1 MTTPP
6 VPPDHHPAETESGR
20 CPFGHGSPV
29 GTAEERI
36 PLHDTA
42 FAQNPHAA
50 YKVMRDRFGA
60 LAPVDLAPGVPATL
74 VLGYRTAVE
83 TLHDEWHFPSD
94 PRNWQQSV
102 PADSPLLAMMGW
114 LPAARY
120 NTGRAHERYREASRA
135 AIDAV
140 DLHALHDL
148 VEQVAVPLINAFFD
162 DGTAEV
168 ISQYAHPLVVQVMNL
183 LVGCP
188 EETGT
193 EIAQGMAARFDS
205 GSGAAEAMRILRKAL
220 TDLVAAKHS
229 EPGPDMASIIL
240 RHATG
245 LTGDEVVAQLMS
257 FYGAGVEALS
267 NLIANTVLLTLT
279 DSRFGGGLLS
289 GSLSTREALDEVLFT
304 DPPMAN
310 FCTTYPRQPV
320 LIDHTWLPA
329 HQPVVI
335 SLAACN
341 NDPAIAAGDRTGN
354 RSHLAW
360 SAGPH
365 LCPAQNVAL
374 RIAEDAIDQ
383 LLDALPDLQLA
394 AAAEE
399 LVWRPGPFHRALTTL
414 PVAFTPTSR
423 PSTGL
428 YAYVGENP

>member
-1 MTTPP
+1 MTTPS
-6 VPPDHHPAETESGR
+6 VPPARRPADPGR
-20 CPFGHGSPV
+20 CPLGHGVPV
-29 GTAEERI
+29 GTAGERI
-36 PLHDTA
+36 PLHDPA
-42 FAQNPHAA
+42 FAQDPHAA

-74 VLGYRTAVE
+74 VLGHRTAVE
-83 TLHDEWHFPSD
+83 ILHDERHFPSD
-94 PRNWQQSV
+94 PRRWQESV

-120 NTGRAHERYREASRA
+120 STGRAHERYREASRA

-140 DLHALHDL
+140 DLHALHEL
-148 VEQVAVPLINAFFD
+148 VEQAAVPLIDAFFD
-162 DGTAEV
+162 AGTAEV
-168 ISQYAHPLVVQVMNL
+168 ISQYAHPLVVRVLNV

-188 EETGT
+188 EETGD
-193 EIAQGMAARFDS
+193 EIAQAMAARFDAS
-205 GSGAAEAMRILRKAL
+205 AGAAEGMQILKKAL
-220 TDLVAAKHS
+220 TDLVAAKRTK
-229 EPGPDMASIIL
+229 PGPDMASIVL

-267 NLIANTVLLTLT
+267 NLIANTILLTLT
-279 DSRFGGGLLS
+279 DSRFGGGLLG

-320 LIDHTWLPA
+320 LIGHTWLPA

-360 SAGPH
+360 SAGQH
-365 LCPAQNVAL
+365 LCPAQNIAL

-383 LLDALPDLQLA
+383 LLDALPDLQLGVA
-394 AAAEE
+394 AGE
-399 LVWRPGPFHRALTTL
+399 LVWRPGPFHRALTAL
-414 PVAFTPTSR
+414 PVSFIPASR
-423 PSTGL
+423 PPTGL
-428 YAYVGENP
+428 YSFAGPAQ

>member
-1 MTTPP
+1 M
-6 VPPDHHPAETESGR
+6 
-20 CPFGHGSPV
+20 
-29 GTAEERI
+29 
-36 PLHDTA
+36 HDPA
-42 FAQNPHAA
+42 FAQDPHAA
-50 YKVMRDRFGA
+50 YKVMRERFGA

-83 TLHDEWHFPSD
+83 ILHDEWHFPSD
-94 PRNWQQSV
+94 PRTWQQSV

-120 NTGRAHERYREASRA
+120 STGRAHERYREASRA

-140 DLHALHDL
+140 DLHALHAM
-148 VEQVAVPLINAFFD
+148 VEQVAVPLIDLFWDA
-162 DGTAEV
+162 GAVEV
-168 ISQYAHPLVVQVMNL
+168 ISQYAHPLVVRILNV

-188 EETGT
+188 EQTG
-193 EIAQGMAARFDS
+193 EKIAQGMAARFDS
-205 GSGAAEAMRILRKAL
+205 GADAAEGMQILQKAL
-220 TDLVAAKHS
+220 TDLVVAKHS
-229 EPGPDMASIIL
+229 EPGPDMASIML
-240 RHATG
+240 HHPTG

-267 NLIANTVLLTLT
+267 TLIANTVLLTLT
-279 DSRFGGGLLS
+279 DERFGGGLLS
-289 GSLSTREALDEVLFT
+289 GSLSTREGVDEVLFT

-329 HQPVVI
+329 HQPVVV

-341 NDPAIAAGDRTGN
+341 NDPAIRAGDIVGN

-374 RIAEDAIDQ
+374 GIAGDAVDQ
-383 LLDALPDLQLA
+383 LLDALPEVTLA
-394 AAAEE
+394 IPVGE
-399 LVWRPGPFHRALTTL
+399 LVWRPGPFHRALTAL
-414 PVAFTPTSR
+414 PVSFTPASR
-423 PSTGL
+423 PPTGL
-428 YAYVGENP
+428 YAYPSEAR